1 MELFHFLFLVLFF
14 FYLRSKYFNE
24 WTRIGLYRCNFH
36 SIDLISE
43 LKLRVPQDKWFINI
57 WLFPTIYH
65 VLLPF
70 LFDTYMT
77 HCIVYKPRKPFRL
90 KMMII
95 FVVINNINKSQIINT
110 IFKRI
115 LQKYY
120 NTRKVI
126 HQISIVYFLYPSWIC
141 PMKIIFRI
149 LQLKNKTIFA
159 TIISF

>member
-95 FVVINNINKSQIINT
+95 FVVINNINKSSTQFLKEFFKNIIIPEKLLT
-110 IFKRI
+110 RLALYISYIRHEFVPWK
-115 LQKYY
+115 LSFVSY
-120 NTRKVI
+120 N
-126 HQISIVYFLYPSWIC
+126 
-141 PMKIIFRI
+141 
-149 LQLKNKTIFA
+149 
-159 TIISF
+159 